1 VAGSSTREH
10 AKNCVLRGDYAH
22 EGDVAA
28 ASLCFNINIKVVT
41 KGCDDSAELDASFA
55 PEGGKV
61 TAPTMTLLY
70 KHIPGTNIG
79 HYDLV
84 FTKPAAAVC
93 VGTSGCRQQQ
103 HQAAAAACVFKPCVS
118 QAPAGSDWQEA
129 KCSPTKRNSQ
139 TFQVVK
145 NHSGKLNLNLMG
157 FEQAALALQP
167 ILYPFLAY
175 MERAHSRW

>member
-1 VAGSSTREH
+1 MQVGNRFGKYYQDCNTCIATEDAIVTQIRFYHVWLLSCKTVTGSSTREH

-22 EGDVAA
+22 DGDVAA

-41 KGCDDSAELDASFA
+41 KGCDDSAELYASFA

-84 FTKPAAAVC
+84 FTTPATAVC

-118 QAPAGSDWQEA
+118 QAPAESD
-129 KCSPTKRNSQ
+129 
-139 TFQVVK
+139 
-145 NHSGKLNLNLMG
+145 
-157 FEQAALALQP
+157 
-167 ILYPFLAY
+167 
-175 MERAHSRW
+175 